1 MGILMAMFNGDMNIS
16 QLIGWRYSKI
26 WRIHLDLRVKR
37 WVPVC
42 FSFFTNPVNITN
54 DMRWAWLKME
64 HTSNL
69 VYCSIF
75 HWDKPKNC
83 WAWHLLVFPWGN
95 FSDPIDPP
103 SGHWRFFFTH
113 HISRYSRNG
122 KLSYNELERSTMFN
136 GKIHYKWSFS
146 IAMLNYQGVI

>member
-103 SGHWRFFFTH
+103 SGHWRFFLPT
-113 HISRYSRNG
+113 ISRDIAEMVNCPITNWKDPPCLMGKSTING
-122 KLSYNELERSTMFN
+122 HF
-136 GKIHYKWSFS
+136 
-146 IAMLNYQGVI
+146 Q